1 MIIPYVGQKGN
12 KFINISAIVFA
23 ILDKNYP
30 FVYNNGMVNLDELEK
45 LYLTRQSC
53 RSFDETRP
61 VERALLERVC
71 RLALLSPSACNA
83 QPWKLYV
90 ATGDKAKKAVKGLQD
105 MGMNKF
111 ASAASAL
118 IVIAEG
124 KGNLISAA
132 GKTFKDNDFTHND
145 IGMLTAHLVLA
156 AEAAGL
162 QTCILGWR
170 NEKKLQ
176 EALGLPKGTKIPHAI
191 AVGYATEGYEVRD
204 KKRKNEKDTLFFV
217 DDELA

>member
-1 MIIPYVGQKGN
+1 MIR
-12 KFINISAIVFA
+12 
-23 ILDKNYP
+23 LE
-30 FVYNNGMVNLDELEK
+30 ELEK

-53 RSFDETRP
+53 RSFDKEKP
-61 VERALLERVC
+61 VERELLERIC

-90 ATGDKAKKAVKGLQD
+90 VTGDKAKQVVKGLQD
-105 MGMNKF
+105 MGANKF
-111 ASAASAL
+111 ASDAPAL

-124 KGNLISAA
+124 KGNLTASV
-132 GKTFKDNDFTHND
+132 GKSLKDNDFTHND

-162 QTCILGWR
+162 QSCILGWR

-176 EALGLPKGTKIPHAI
+176 ESLGLAKGTKIPHAI
-191 AVGYATEGYEVRD
+191 ALGYATEGYEIRP
-204 KKRKNEKDTLFFV
+204 KKRKDEKDTLFFV
-217 DDELA
+217 DD

>member
-1 MIIPYVGQKGN
+1 M
-12 KFINISAIVFA
+12 
-23 ILDKNYP
+23 LDKKYS
-30 FVYNNGMVNLDELEK
+30 FVYNRRMIELDELEK

-53 RSFDETRP
+53 RSFDAERE
-61 VERALLERVC
+61 VEASLLERIC

-90 ATGDKAKKAVKGLQD
+90 ATGAKAKQAVKGLQD

-111 ASAASAL
+111 ASDAPAL

-124 KGNLISAA
+124 KSNLTASV
-132 GKTFKDNDFTHND
+132 GKTVKHTDFTHND

-162 QTCILGWR
+162 QSCILGWR
-170 NEKKLQ
+170 NEKKLC
-176 EALGLPKGTKIPHAI
+176 EALGLSKGTKIPL
-191 AVGYATEGYEVRD
+191 AVALGYATEGYEVRP
-204 KKRKNEKDTLFFV
+204 KKRKDEKNTLVFINE
-217 DDELA
+217 